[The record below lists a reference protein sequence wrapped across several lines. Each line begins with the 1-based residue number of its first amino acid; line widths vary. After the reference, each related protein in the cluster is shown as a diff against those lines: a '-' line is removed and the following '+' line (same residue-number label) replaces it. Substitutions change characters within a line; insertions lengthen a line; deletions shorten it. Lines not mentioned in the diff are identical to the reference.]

1 MKPPSAAPDTREY
14 PSSGYAWYMVALLTV
29 AYILSYI
36 DRYVLGLLIEPIK
49 AEMALT
55 DFQIS
60 LLLGLFFSITYALLG
75 LPLGWL
81 ADRRRRTWIV
91 AAGVG
96 LWSLATAMTGA
107 AKNFTHIALAR
118 AGVGIGEATLSPCAM
133 SMISDSFPAAK
144 RGRPIAFYTAALS
157 LGAGAASLLAAKVL
171 DWAERNAGL
180 VLPFFGEVSAWQ
192 LVFITVGLPGLLIA
206 VLFLFLREPARQE
219 RKAAAGDARFVDMLR
234 YVRDHWPVYVGIV
247 MLVSVMTVTAYSQGF
262 YAPMFERTWGWAGK
276 TYAFW
281 NGVVLLA
288 VGPLTVN
295 IAGYLSDKLY
305 GLGRRDGPL
314 LIVMMGV
321 LVLVPTAALIP
332 LMPGPKMAM
341 VLIGVNTVG
350 IAMASATGA
359 TALLNVTPGQIR
371 GQTVA
376 LYYMSISFAGMIG
389 PLAVGFLSDNVF
401 GTDNLRYAVATVPLI
416 VGLPAI
422 ALMLWIRRHYLNEL
436 NDDATPTS

>member
-1 MKPPSAAPDTREY
+1 MSTPTTDKPDARLY
-14 PSSGYAWYMVALLTV
+14 PSSGYAWYMVLLLTV
-29 AYILSYI
+29 AYILSFI

-49 AEMALT
+49 ADMALS

-60 LLLGLFFSITYALLG
+60 LLLGPFFFICYALLG

-81 ADRRRRTWIV
+81 ADRKRRTWIV

-96 LWSLATAMTGA
+96 LWSLATALTGA
-107 AKNFTHIALAR
+107 AKNFVHIALAR
-118 AGVGIGEATLSPCAM
+118 TGVGIGEATLSPCAM

-157 LGAGAASLLAAKVL
+157 LGAGAASLLASKVL
-171 DWAERNAGL
+171 DWADRNAGL
-180 VLPFFGEVSAWQ
+180 VLPFFGEVNAWQ
-192 LVFITVGLPGLLIA
+192 LVFITVGLPGLVVAL
-206 VLFLFLREPARQE
+206 LFLFLREPKRQE
-219 RKAAAGDARFVDMLR
+219 RKADAGDARFIDMLR
-234 YVRDHWPVYVGIV
+234 YVGRHWPVYVGIA
-247 MLVSVMTVTAYSQGF
+247 MLVSVMTITAYSQGW
-262 YAPMFERTWGWAGK
+262 YAPVFERTWGWEGK

-281 NGVVLLA
+281 NGIVLLA

-321 LVLVPTAALIP
+321 LILVPTAVLIP
-332 LMPGPKMAM
+332 LMPSPELAM
-341 VLIGVNTVG
+341 ILIGVNTVG

-376 LYYMSISFAGMIG
+376 LYYMTISFAGMLG
-389 PLAVGFLSDNVF
+389 PLTVGFLSDRVF
-401 GTDNLRYAVATVPLI
+401 GEEGLRYAVAVVPLA
-416 VGLPAI
+416 VGVPAI
-422 ALMLWIRRHYLNEL
+422 LLMVWVRRHYLREL
-436 NDDATPTS
+436 GGDGEAV